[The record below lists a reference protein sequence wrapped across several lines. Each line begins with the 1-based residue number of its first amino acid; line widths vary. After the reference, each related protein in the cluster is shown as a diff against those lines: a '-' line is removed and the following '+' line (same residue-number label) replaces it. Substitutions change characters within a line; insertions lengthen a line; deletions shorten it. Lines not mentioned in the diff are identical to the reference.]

1 MTWDDIRRYA
11 FGTLRLLPNEFY
23 EMTYG
28 EYCALAE
35 GFELARQQEVA
46 IYRQLFAAVVQSN
59 GAKVTPMQL
68 LPLPMVDSTAN
79 DDRAAIIEKTLNL
92 ARQLKAKRNGRT
104 QGQANG

>member
-1 MTWDDIRRYA
+1 M
-11 FGTLRLLPNEFY
+11 PNDFY
-23 EMTYG
+23 NMTYG

-68 LPLPMVDSTAN
+68 LSLPMVDNSQH
-79 DDRAAIIEKTLNL
+79 DERQAIVEKTLNL
-92 ARQLKAKRNGRT
+92 ARQLKAKRNGRIE
-104 QGQANG
+104 G